1 MMNNEDDF
9 IDALNGKIYVMVM
22 KDQKGKIRTSYK
34 MDRTEIE
41 GRYCEMYHR
50 YDECKPMI
58 GHLMY
63 VARAS
68 DLDNPLEGTKPFVI

>member
-1 MMNNEDDF
+1 
-9 IDALNGKIYVMVM
+9 
-22 KDQKGKIRTSYK
+22 
-34 MDRTEIE
+34 MDRIEIE
-41 GRYCEMYHR
+41 GRYGEMYRR

-63 VARAS
+63 VARVS